1 MAAGIAFRLR
11 LALLRV
17 VRPFSRR
24 IKRRLD
30 ALAQREKASL
40 CQNKLVMV
48 WLVPLLSLLLAE
60 LLVCSVVAQPL
71 PERRRLA
78 LRFSRQQLLLR
89 LLLVVEQQ

>member
-1 MAAGIAFRLR
+1 
-11 LALLRV
+11 
-17 VRPFSRR
+17 
-24 IKRRLD
+24 
-30 ALAQREKASL
+30 
-40 CQNKLVMV
+40 MV